1 MAVTS
6 QVSKVDWFGVLV
18 RSAAL
23 SFPINETHNFL
34 KRHFNNP
41 LNFLKG
47 ILVPRTQK
55 KPGSSDFSRKLVS
68 QNSPFPGQTL
78 HGVGSTP
85 LFSIGTTY
93 MDENVSQKASPV
105 YLAIHAVLTS
115 FGPVIGV
122 FAGGFLL
129 NLYDDFDRVER

>member
-1 MAVTS
+1 
-6 QVSKVDWFGVLV
+6 
-18 RSAAL
+18 
-23 SFPINETHNFL
+23 
-34 KRHFNNP
+34 
-41 LNFLKG
+41 
-47 ILVPRTQK
+47 
-55 KPGSSDFSRKLVS
+55 
-68 QNSPFPGQTL
+68 
-78 HGVGSTP
+78 
-85 LFSIGTTY
+85 